1 MSASSRA
8 SESENHVEAEPLI
21 EPVTPLERLLN
32 AELTRLDDMV
42 YNIQH
47 WSEVH
52 RHYQYDCLFSN
63 NPYSRPY
70 GSSPGPT
77 ASVAN
82 RRAANLAEHVKQ
94 ALVKC
99 IFDLG
104 NPEQQLINRA
114 AVRRALTPVLAEMY
128 IHHYKLALQG
138 RPIEWKYSTI
148 PVTVTGS
155 VVSPNYY
162 LFNPEAT
169 TDIVARPRPEDR
181 LLPWIRDCLRVGIK
195 HYVTHCKDE
204 CADCHDLN
212 MQAQIH
218 QIKLE
223 MAHPAKRT
231 DLLDLDPDMPGLVPL
246 LPEAQLKHHAPV
258 AQPAAQAIVPDA
270 VDPVDTAAPPSAF
283 KLKSEPQPLALAS
296 LAPDVPAT
304 ENEDHHDSD
313 AMLEMATALAGDN
326 LKQAPVNEI
335 ETSDW
340 LQLVCT
346 LISTLRTK
354 TPSHKP

>member
-1 MSASSRA
+1 
-8 SESENHVEAEPLI
+8 
-21 EPVTPLERLLN
+21 
-32 AELTRLDDMV
+32 
-42 YNIQH
+42 
-47 WSEVH
+47 
-52 RHYQYDCLFSN
+52 
-63 NPYSRPY
+63 
-70 GSSPGPT
+70 
-77 ASVAN
+77 
-82 RRAANLAEHVKQ
+82 LAEHVKQ

-104 NPEQQLINRA
+104 NPEQQLNNRA
-114 AVRRALTPVLAEMY
+114 AVRRALTPVMAELY

-138 RPIEWKYSTI
+138 RPIGWKYSTI

-155 VVSPNYY
+155 VVAPNYY
-162 LFNPEAT
+162 LFNSEAT

-204 CADCHDLN
+204 CAECHDLN

-231 DLLDLDPDMPGLVPL
+231 DLLGLDPDMPGLVPL

-258 AQPAAQAIVPDA
+258 AQPADPQAIVPDA
-270 VDPVDTAAPPSAF
+270 VDPVDKAAPAPSAF
-283 KLKSEPQPLALAS
+283 NLKSGPQPLALAS

-304 ENEDHHDSD
+304 DNEDHHDSD
-313 AMLEMATALAGDN
+313 AMLEMATAGD
-326 LKQAPVNEI
+326 KQAPVNEI

-346 LISTLRTK
+346 LISTLNFVRT
-354 TPSHKP
+354 SS